1 MTPEEFSEQFWPTFG
16 LRFDEVE
23 RWIAKLPATSN
34 SPSEPT
40 QQKAMKL
47 WRSAL
52 ADVTIEDANGACDAI
67 FRGDEDRPRSW
78 SEYPAAIRRIARAS
92 VAKRTSTRWT
102 PGRKAGEEPRYRC
115 LLCRDDGRVLV
126 WHEASMKAALQTPDA
141 FTNCE
146 TPTYKC
152 VVACSCRAGEAACFE
167 HWQRY
172 NPERHVAIPEID
184 VMRLSEARYDLVRIV
199 AERDVRAP
207 MTQRNVSYESDFT

>member
-52 ADVTIEDANGACDAI
+52 ADVSIEDANAACDAI
-67 FRGDEDRPRSW
+67 FNGDEERPRSW
-78 SEYPAAIRRIARAS
+78 SEYPAAIRRIARKAI
-92 VAKRTSTRWT
+92 ARRTPTQWR
-102 PGRKAGEEPRYRC
+102 PDRRRGEEPRYRC
-115 LLCRDDGRVLV
+115 VLCRDDGRVLV
-126 WHEASMKAALQTPDA
+126 WHENAMKAARDTPDA
-141 FTNCE
+141 FANGE
-146 TPTYKC
+146 VPQYKC
-152 VVACSCRAGEAACFE
+152 VIACVCRAGEAACFE
-167 HWQRY
+167 NWQRY
-172 NPERHVAIPEID
+172 DPNRHVAIPEID
-184 VMRLSEARYDLVRIV
+184 VMRHAEAREDLVRIV
-199 AERDVRAP
+199 AEREASIP